1 MKVVAN
7 KGYCLYLPDE
17 EISLNNLK
25 GLSEVKVIDDNMA
38 LVSTL
43 NYNAFEQEKFETKNG
58 TMTFEIN
65 GNVEEF
71 DKITFKLGGSSS
83 RMHGKSGYNI
93 KIRGKKNLHGRT
105 QIKLRPDAREAT
117 FLRTKLATD
126 IHNRL
131 GVPSISSNYAMLYI
145 NGEYMGFY
153 VLMDS
158 IKKSWIEFEYGDVDT
173 TSLYE
178 CDSSGN
184 DLSVQISG
192 RKCPN
197 ENDNV
202 TDNSEL
208 IEFLTALEN
217 AQSAEDIED
226 IFDVDLFLTEMAY
239 EFLVGSWDHYLIM
252 GHNFDLYK
260 TKEGKWL
267 YIVNDFDA
275 DFGQDISVG
284 FPGMMTPPVTADRAD
299 FTTYSFAE
307 WAHMQRHIID
317 TLILKDS
324 TRFDNILKNL
334 VTEIFNPATLFPHID
349 ELKKFVRPYVELDKT
364 PDENGNYPGRTHEG
378 AEDYTLAE

>member
-1 MKVVAN
+1 
-7 KGYCLYLPDE
+7 
-17 EISLNNLK
+17 
-25 GLSEVKVIDDNMA
+25 
-38 LVSTL
+38 
-43 NYNAFEQEKFETKNG
+43 
-58 TMTFEIN
+58 
-65 GNVEEF
+65 
-71 DKITFKLGGSSS
+71 
-83 RMHGKSGYNI
+83 MHGKLGYNI

-105 QIKLRPDAREAT
+105 QIKLRADAREAT

-184 DLSVQISG
+184 DLSVQVSG

-197 ENDNV
+197 END

-226 IFDVDLFLTEMAY
+226 IFDMV
-239 EFLVGSWDHYLIM
+239 
-252 GHNFDLYK
+252 
-260 TKEGKWL
+260 
-267 YIVNDFDA
+267 
-275 DFGQDISVG
+275 
-284 FPGMMTPPVTADRAD
+284 
-299 FTTYSFAE
+299 
-307 WAHMQRHIID
+307 
-317 TLILKDS
+317 
-324 TRFDNILKNL
+324 
-334 VTEIFNPATLFPHID
+334 
-349 ELKKFVRPYVELDKT
+349 
-364 PDENGNYPGRTHEG
+364 
-378 AEDYTLAE
+378 